1 MKKRR
6 FTQTKAE
13 VMNMKNEPDK
23 KKKKE
28 PLAPFIPT
36 HEVPDPPV
44 PNRAHTAMSLGN
56 FDAARSGIEGEH
68 SLGNFESGNNS
79 N

>member
-1 MKKRR
+1 
-6 FTQTKAE
+6 
-13 VMNMKNEPDK
+13 MNMKNEPDK

>member
-1 MKKRR
+1 MKK
-6 FTQTKAE
+6 
-13 VMNMKNEPDK
+13 EPDK

-28 PLAPFIPT
+28 PQAPYVPT

-56 FDAARSGIEGEH
+56 FDAARSGTESEG
-68 SLGNFESGNNS
+68 SLGNFEGGSKNS
-79 N
+79 